1 MEKVFEAIN
10 GVFSFI
16 GPLSDFLW
24 EFPTNFDWYSS
35 IPILGNI
42 SFAIILLLG
51 SGIFFSFRIGFMQ
64 VTYFKK
70 GIRTMTEKRVVETGI
85 SPLASFFLSSAMRV
99 GPGNILGVTGAI
111 AVGGPGALFWMWI
124 SAFFGMAVAYMEGV
138 LAQIFKEKKD
148 DEFVGGLPFYGRKLL
163 GNKVWIGVFLSVLYI
178 LYALCCLPAQGFNV
192 VSSVGRMAEIVTGKT
207 IPSGS
212 AFYYIVGT
220 LIVILTAAIAFGG
233 IKKVSRW
240 TDMMVPVMAVLY
252 MVVVL
257 LLIILNFTRIPYFFG
272 SVFAGAFKPD
282 AFFGGVFGT
291 VLAQGVKR
299 GLMSNEAG
307 QGTITMS
314 AAAADAKHPC
324 EQGVIASLGVFLDT
338 IVICTLT
345 GFVVVMAHC
354 WTGADAESWQAL
366 DKLPKYT
373 ESNEAGQ
380 GTITM
385 SAAAAD
391 AKHPCEQGVIASLG
405 VFLDTIVICTL
416 TGFVVV
422 MAHCWTGADAESW
435 QALDKLPKYTE
446 SIAVLTPGTAMNGI
460 VTFLVTLCF
469 CLFAFTCLLG
479 MISFSEIAANRIRK
493 DKICINFV
501 RCIGLFVAAF
511 GILCNIAGLELGNL
525 WAFSDLGNILIVFF
539 NVPIVYVGA
548 KYVFR
553 ATRHYKKND
562 GTPFTSEVI
571 GRNDCVYW
579 DEQAKKAVK
588 NFSGK

>member
-1 MEKVFEAIN
+1 MKREEMAMEKVFEAIN

-252 MVVVL
+252 FVITLFIIFTNLGSMPGVFKRIFEEAFGFRQAVAGGFGVVL
-257 LLIILNFTRIPYFFG
+257 MN
-272 SVFAGAFKPD
+272 
-282 AFFGGVFGT
+282 
-291 VLAQGVKR
+291 GVKR
-299 GLMSNEAG
+299 GLFSNEAG
-307 QGTITMS
+307 SGS
-314 AAAADAKHPC
+314 APCAAAAAECDSPVKAGFV
-324 EQGVIASLGVFLDT
+324 QALGVFVDT
-338 IVICTLT
+338 IVICSCTAMIMLLAPEDLVQGLSGMELLQT
-345 GFVVVMAHC
+345 AMH
-354 WTGADAESWQAL
+354 
-366 DKLPKYT
+366 YHM
-373 ESNEAGQ
+373 GQ
-380 GTITM
+380 F
-385 SAAAAD
+385 
-391 AKHPCEQGVIASLG
+391 GVIFIAA
-405 VFLDTIVICTL
+405 TL
-416 TGFVVV
+416 F
-422 MAHCWTGADAESW
+422 MFSF
-435 QALDKLPKYTE
+435 
-446 SIAVLTPGTAMNGI
+446 S
-460 VTFLVTLCF
+460 TFLGI
-469 CLFAFTCLLG
+469 LFYARGNVAYLFGDNWGSQTGYKVLALVMLFIG
-479 MISFSEIAANRIRK
+479 GIAAYT
-493 DKICINFV
+493 FV
-501 RCIGLFVAAF
+501 WDLGDVGIGLMTIF
-511 GILCNIAGLELGNL
+511 NIFMLYPLGEKALKELKIYE
-525 WAFSDLGNILIVFF
+525 SE
-539 NVPIVYVGA
+539 
-548 KYVFR
+548 
-553 ATRHYKKND
+553 KK
-562 GTPFTSEVI
+562 
-571 GRNDCVYW
+571 
-579 DEQAKKAVK
+579 KK
-588 NFSGK
+588 